1 MCSTTSEVLN
11 HDRRSIVADIHEI
24 NIKGMTQVI
33 AFMAEAGLLKEPL
46 PAAQRFVELKYLQM
60 AGVK

>member
-1 MCSTTSEVLN
+1 M
-11 HDRRSIVADIHEI
+11 RGEI

-33 AFMAEAGLLKEPL
+33 AFIGEAGLLKEPL
-46 PAAQRFVELKYLQM
+46 PTTERFVELKYLQM